1 MGGVRSHEAASGRG
15 NAACRAETSPDCCPE
30 DVAATGGLA
39 GRQRRAGASG
49 WLALLIV
56 AGCLVHGCV
65 ATGVSESMLEPV
77 PPMDELPAELLAEL
91 AMMEE
96 GHPTMRRLL
105 AEVWT
110 VGLNPLY
117 MRS

>member
-1 MGGVRSHEAASGRG
+1 
-15 NAACRAETSPDCCPE
+15 
-30 DVAATGGLA
+30 
-39 GRQRRAGASG
+39 
-49 WLALLIV
+49 
-56 AGCLVHGCV
+56 
-65 ATGVSESMLEPV
+65 
-77 PPMDELPAELLAEL
+77 MDELPAELLAEL

-110 VGLNPLY
+110 VGLNPPY